1 MRRDGN
7 RSAEKLKSEIAG
19 AERHKGKTRA
29 TFNMTRVSSGSVN
42 SRSRWRGARQ
52 AGGTNQTSEV
62 RSQKSEVRGQIER
75 KRRLRSSCKKFVELV
90 VRPNPC
96 PLDSITAPFSDDTN
110 IPTYSYRPI
119 IGVTAELFE
128 LKRIVS
134 GIF

>member
-62 RSQKSEVRGQIER
+62 RGQIER

-96 PLDSITAPFSDDTN
+96 PLDSIAAPFANDADV
-110 IPTYSYRPI
+110 PTYSYRPI

-128 LKRIVS
+128 
-134 GIF
+134 F

>member
-19 AERHKGKTRA
+19 AERIRGR
-29 TFNMTRVSSGSVN
+29 
-42 SRSRWRGARQ
+42 RSEDRGR
-52 AGGTNQTSEV
+52 
-62 RSQKSEVRGQIER
+62 IER
-75 KRRLRSSCKKFVELV
+75 KRRLRSSSKKFVELV
-90 VRPNPC
+90 VRTDPC

-110 IPTYSYRPI
+110 VPTYSYRPI

-134 GIF
+134 GIFQK